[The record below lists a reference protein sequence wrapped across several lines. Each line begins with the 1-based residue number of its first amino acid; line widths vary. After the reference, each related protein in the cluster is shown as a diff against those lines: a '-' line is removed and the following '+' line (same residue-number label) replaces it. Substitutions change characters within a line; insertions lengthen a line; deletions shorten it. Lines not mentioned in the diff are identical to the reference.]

1 MVFFS
6 SDCFASEMPG
16 LFQFS
21 ICNTPTI
28 ENLFVASEAQCILT
42 IAMCIIILGQKMNF
56 YLALPLLAF

>member
-1 MVFFS
+1 MVFS
-6 SDCFASEMPG
+6 PMYCFASEMPG

-28 ENLFVASEAQCILT
+28 ENLFVASEAQCVLT
-42 IAMCIIILGQKMNF
+42 ISICIIILGQKMNL